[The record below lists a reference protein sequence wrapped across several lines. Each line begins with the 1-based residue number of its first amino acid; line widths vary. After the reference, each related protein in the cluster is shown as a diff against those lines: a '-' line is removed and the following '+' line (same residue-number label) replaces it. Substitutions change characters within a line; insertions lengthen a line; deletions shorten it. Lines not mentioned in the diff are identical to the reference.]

1 MLFTLIRNELRK
13 ILRRGK
19 TWVVLGLFAAFLIL
33 LAIGNN
39 VGEKNAKRYNAPE
52 RRIESI
58 DHQIAYQKENLT
70 SKEKSLS
77 AAEYAKLK
85 TDTEKHIK
93 ALEEQKKS
101 FEEIKN
107 NPSKS
112 NDLWKIKL
120 DNDITELETS
130 LKDNSIPDNYK
141 ANMQNEL
148 KNLKYLKDNNIK
160 PMDHSEFTSYNYF
173 SALLKILGVFML
185 GIGLAIFMSDIV
197 SGECTPATLKFLLIQ
212 PVSRGKVLLS
222 KFISIVLASL
232 VMILSLEGVAFLV
245 IGLLKGF
252 GNSNYPMN
260 YGTKYIF
267 DLGNIQ
273 NGANPLIEVANSTS
287 IISLSNFTLKAILL
301 QCLFIVACCTFIFMI
316 STLVKSSMISMAI
329 STGTLIGCS
338 ILNEALPQFRKVS
351 FLLFSSYGD
360 SGSLLDGSISVFF
373 NKPTV
378 TMQFGI
384 IVMIAWIVI
393 CYLISH
399 LVFSKKDILI

>member
-39 VGEKNAKRYNAPE
+39 VGEKNAKIYNAPQ

-58 DHQIAYQKENLT
+58 EHRIAYQKENLI

-77 AAEYAKLK
+77 ADEYAKLK

-107 NPSKS
+107 NPSKA
-112 NDLWKIKL
+112 NDLWKVKL
-120 DNDITELETS
+120 DNDITELETN

-160 PMDHSEFTSYNYF
+160 PIDHSEFTSYNYF
-173 SALLKILGVFML
+173 SELLKILGVFML

-197 SGECTPATLKFLLIQ
+197 SGEYTPATLKFLLIQ

-232 VMILSLEGVAFLV
+232 VMILSLEGIAFLV

-260 YGTKYIF
+260 YGTKYVF

-273 NGANPLIEVANSTS
+273 NGANPLIEVANSAS
-287 IISLSNFTLKAILL
+287 MISLSNFTLKAILL

-360 SGSLLDGSISVFF
+360 SSSLLDGSISVFF
-373 NKPTV
+373 NKPNV

-384 IVMIAWIVI
+384 IVMVAWIIV

>member
-1 MLFTLIRNELRK
+1 
-13 ILRRGK
+13 
-19 TWVVLGLFAAFLIL
+19 
-33 LAIGNN
+33 
-39 VGEKNAKRYNAPE
+39 
-52 RRIESI
+52 
-58 DHQIAYQKENLT
+58 
-70 SKEKSLS
+70 
-77 AAEYAKLK
+77 
-85 TDTEKHIK
+85 
-93 ALEEQKKS
+93 
-101 FEEIKN
+101 
-107 NPSKS
+107 
-112 NDLWKIKL
+112 
-120 DNDITELETS
+120 
-130 LKDNSIPDNYK
+130 
-141 ANMQNEL
+141 
-148 KNLKYLKDNNIK
+148 
-160 PMDHSEFTSYNYF
+160 
-173 SALLKILGVFML
+173 ML

-232 VMILSLEGVAFLV
+232 AMILSLEGIAFLV

-273 NGANPLIEVANSTS
+273 NGANPLIEVANSAS
-287 IISLSNFTLKAILL
+287 MISLSNFTLKAILL

-329 STGTLIGCS
+329 CTGTLIGCS

-360 SGSLLDGSISVFF
+360 SASLLDGSISVFF
-373 NKPTV
+373 NKPNV
-378 TMQFGI
+378 TMQFGV
-384 IVMIAWIVI
+384 IVMISWIVI